1 MNIGFFS
8 PTINRIGG
16 GEWVTLN
23 MIRALQNADAGST
36 EHGITV
42 YSSGKIDSAHIASF
56 LGKELHFNNQV
67 EFPRSIFDPFGLE
80 SLYPNLLR
88 SYIFK
93 LKCDLLIDTF
103 SNDLL
108 PWTDAVYFNGGVRS
122 VLLPRGVKGM
132 ILLPYKAFAR
142 HALESARAEEK
153 TLMACSRIAARV
165 VEEVTKLKVHVLY
178 PPLSDF
184 FKRENIDDQQR
195 DNSVVT
201 VVRISR
207 DKNPETIPEIARLTP
222 EDTKFTIIGSC
233 RTQDEVSALARLKSS
248 IRNSKTAER
257 VKLMLNVSRE
267 QQREVLQRSRVYLHP
282 SVSYEGFGITV
293 VEAMA
298 AGCTPIVPD
307 VGGLKEIV
315 PRFLRYTSISEAA
328 SLVKASIANWSPS
341 KAEEFVRMS
350 DKFNTTRFNKEF
362 LKIMKL

>member
-23 MIRALQNADAGST
+23 MLKALATRKYQT
-36 EHGITV
+36 VV
-42 YSSGKIDSAHIASF
+42 YSSERIDQDHIRDF
-56 LGKELHFNNQV
+56 FGHRIYLGNQIRV
-67 EFPRSIFDPFGLE
+67 LPSIFDPYSLE
-80 SLYPNLLR
+80 SVYPNLLR
-88 SYIFK
+88 SFIFK

-122 VLLPRGVKGM
+122 LRLPNGLKA
-132 ILLPYKAFAR
+132 LFFFPYKAFLKR
-142 HALESARAEEK
+142 TFESGKAAEK
-153 TLMACSRIAARV
+153 TLMACSRFAAKV
-165 VEEVTKLKVHVLY
+165 VEEVTKLKVQVLY

-184 FKRENIDDQQR
+184 FRSERIDDQQR

-201 VVRISR
+201 VVRIAG

-222 EDTKFTIIGSC
+222 ESTKFTIIGNC
-233 RTQDEVSALARLKSS
+233 RTRHEVSVLDRLKSS
-248 IRNSKTAER
+248 IRNSKMTGR

-267 QQREVLQRSRVYLHP
+267 QQRNVLQHSRVYLHP
-282 SVSYEGFGITV
+282 FVPYEGFGITV
-293 VEAMA
+293 VEAMS

-315 PRFLRYTSISEAA
+315 PSPLRYTSINEAA

-341 KAEEFVRMS
+341 KAQEFVRMS
-350 DKFNTTRFNKEF
+350 DKFNTTRFNEEF